1 MSNSFLPMSE
11 NARVKLVGSFEELVG
26 TPFADGVNALCWP
39 RELAGDFDEIMAKLV
54 ELHGEFGEITSLD
67 DEELLALELSAAGSA
82 ARAVLLAD
90 QRLLREHGLAPS
102 LDVIPAYPRDAE
114 AGPVPTTDV
123 YSWHADSANTVADTY
138 LCSYSV
144 SSSEG
149 VRNEEAVC
157 CVDVPETR
165 AELLKLYG
173 GADDAG
179 FRVFLNENFFD
190 LHYVEKPG
198 AKVYSFGLGNLWRIA
213 TEHAGSPVPP
223 CVHRAPETRAGQ
235 APRLLLIS

>member
-1 MSNSFLPMSE
+1 MSNSFIPPPE
-11 NARVKLVGSFEELVG
+11 NARVKTVRSFAELVS

-39 RELAGDFDEIMAKLV
+39 RALEGDFAEIMAKLI
-54 ELHGEFGEITSLD
+54 ERHGAFEEITSLD
-67 DEELLALELSAAGSA
+67 EEDLLALELSAAGRA
-82 ARAVLLAD
+82 ARAVLIED

-102 LDVIPAYPRDAE
+102 LDVIPAYPRDEA

-123 YSWHADSANTVADTY
+123 YSWHADSATVPAGTY
-138 LCSYSV
+138 LCSYTV

-149 VRNEEAVC
+149 VAKKEAVC

-213 TEHAGSPVPP
+213 TDHVGSPVPP
-223 CVHRAPETRAGQ
+223 CVHRAPATRPGDV
-235 APRLLLIS
+235 PRLLLIS